1 MSHLDPDDFRPI
13 SGNDFVQRVTKIIT
27 ISKRS
32 MFNENTLQL
41 ATSLDD
47 RYFLYDYHELPSLV
61 YPVMEQ
67 LCQSVAEHKN
77 ILKRK
82 ITD

>member
-1 MSHLDPDDFRPI
+1 
-13 SGNDFVQRVTKIIT
+13 
-27 ISKRS
+27 

-82 ITD
+82 SLERRARRRSKGQQG